1 MEPYRFRKWKVTVA
15 SNKVAYFF
23 TCARPGRSKYQ
34 NEDVPDSEVSNWVCR
49 LVDRL
54 PGCDISIVSLLGRKG
69 GSEGPSEFLYYSF
82 CGEFDTPSE
91 RRNQPTFQEWLDQR
105 HEALEINVRE
115 HPTYDYLRIP
125 LVKLEPI
132 AEDILDLMSSGRTV
146 VVVDSG
152 GEQRT
157 RKVCEY
163 INAVED
169 SRA

>member
-15 SNKVAYFF
+15 SNTEAHIY

-34 NEDVPDSEVSNWVCR
+34 NKDVPDSVVSNWVLG

-54 PGCDISIVSLLGRKG
+54 PGCDISIVSLMGRKRG
-69 GSEGPSEFLYYSF
+69 PDGPSEFFFYTF

-91 RRNQPTFQEWLDQR
+91 SRNQPTFQEWLDQ
-105 HEALEINVRE
+105 HHGALQIYVRE
-115 HPTYDYLRIP
+115 HPTYDYRKIP
-125 LVKLEPI
+125 PETLEAI
-132 AEDILDLMSSGRTV
+132 AVDVLKLMSAGRTV

-152 GEQRT
+152 GQERT
-157 RKVCEY
+157 KKVCEY
-163 INAVED
+163 IKAVED